1 MLALLAMVATG
12 RCTLAQAMLTEE
24 IVRSVSS
31 YAAGFTHESMFP
43 ADAVYSDLHL
53 RAIALPER
61 YDVALRVWQLPPALA
76 ADKLDELRDVLP
88 KVSDT
93 LRLGVRAFLSEDPD
107 IIGVVFRVDG
117 GVAMLT
123 CGKDQCRNT
132 TAAIELARRLSGH
145 LTPCQ

>member
-1 MLALLAMVATG
+1 MMLALVAMLACEPAKE
-12 RCTLAQAMLTEE
+12 LLTEE

-43 ADAVYSDLHL
+43 ADTVYSDLHL

-76 ADKLDELRDVLP
+76 ADKLDELHDVLP

-107 IIGVVFRVDG
+107 IIGVVFRFDG

-132 TAAIELARRLSGH
+132 IAAIELARRISRH
-145 LTPCQ
+145 VTPCQ